1 MDNNIPRI
9 TIDLDKKCQ
18 ECGKGG
24 AAESG
29 ICINCVTK
37 IIQQKP
43 MNSAAGRAVQ
53 KRWLENRKP
62 R

>member
-1 MDNNIPRI
+1 MERPIPII
-9 TIDLDKKCQ
+9 TIDLDKKCH

-37 IIQQKP
+37 TIQQKP

-53 KRWLENRKP
+53 KRWLERK
-62 R
+62 